1 MTMRL
6 PRLDRAHSWYARAFF
21 ALVRRMSG
29 RKPPDIMKSLYYR
42 PGYFGLRFSEL
53 THEVM
58 RGDSPWTVGERELF
72 AAYTS
77 SLNQCVF

>member
-1 MTMRL
+1 MRL
-6 PRLDRAHSWYARAFF
+6 TAVDHEHPWYVRAFF

-29 RKPPDIMKSLYYR
+29 REPPDILKTLYYR
-42 PGYFGLRFSEL
+42 PGWFGMRFSKL
-53 THEVM
+53 TQAVM
-58 RGDSPWTVGERELF
+58 RGPSPWTVGERELF

>member
-1 MTMRL
+1 MRL
-6 PRLDRAHSWYARAFF
+6 PAVDHRHPWYARAFF

-29 RKPPDIMKSLYYR
+29 REPPDIVKTLYYR
-42 PGYFGLRFSEL
+42 PGFFGMRYSAL
-53 THEVM
+53 TQEIM

-77 SLNQCVF
+77 SLSQCVF